1 MCLTVLHL
9 ANGLG
14 CSLIQF
20 SSPGYYQQ
28 KKIKLMLE
36 QYLKLDQRS
45 ESIHYHCIMLWSSL
59 VLIIWADKFVASKKK
74 MIFIIFILITKIT
87 DVCWWFL
94 IINIDY
100 FQKKPLLILLAH
112 FFHHKFINS
121 LLYTNKLSASANS
134 WGQFQILERIL
145 NFSLFGKISK
155 T

>member
-1 MCLTVLHL
+1 MCLTVLQL
-9 ANGLG
+9 TNGLG

-59 VLIIWADKFVASKKK
+59 VLIIGAYKFVASKKY
-74 MIFIIFILITKIT
+74 
-87 DVCWWFL
+87 
-94 IINIDY
+94 Y
-100 FQKKPLLILLAH
+100 FYNFPLDDQNHWCLLMVLDNKHWLFSGKPLLSLLAH
-112 FFHHKFINS
+112 FNHKIIDS
-121 LLYTNKLSASANS
+121 LLYANKLSVLANT
-134 WGQFQILERIL
+134 WGQFKMLERIL
-145 NFSLFGKISK
+145 NFSLFRKISK

>member
-1 MCLTVLHL
+1 MCLTVLQL
-9 ANGLG
+9 TNGLG

-59 VLIIWADKFVASKKK
+59 VLIIWADKFVASKKYNFYNFHLDDQNHWCLLMVLNNK
-74 MIFIIFILITKIT
+74 YWLFSE
-87 DVCWWFL
+87 
-94 IINIDY
+94 
-100 FQKKPLLILLAH
+100 KPLLSLLAH
-112 FFHHKFINS
+112 FYHKVIDS
-121 LLYTNKLSASANS
+121 LLYTSKLSALANG
-134 WGQFQILERIL
+134 WDQFQTLERIE
-145 NFSLFGKISK
+145 NFFLFGKIAK

>member
-1 MCLTVLHL
+1 MCLTVLQL
-9 ANGLG
+9 TNGLG

-59 VLIIWADKFVASKKK
+59 VLIIWADKFVASKKYNFYNFHLDDQNHWCLLMVLDNK
-74 MIFIIFILITKIT
+74 HWILSE
-87 DVCWWFL
+87 
-94 IINIDY
+94 
-100 FQKKPLLILLAH
+100 KPLLSLLAN
-112 FFHHKFINS
+112 FYHKIINS
-121 LLYTNKLSASANS
+121 LLYTNKLPAFVNS
-134 WGQFQILERIL
+134 WDQFQMLERIL
-145 NFSLFGKISK
+145 NFSLLGKMSK